1 MALNGPGVA
10 SVSIGAVLLYSGI
23 KGYSIL
29 KAVQNIVQGHPANAG
44 QTTTLLASAGSSGS
58 SGGGSGSAP
67 APSGPGQTAAFVS
80 LLAAIGA
87 PPTSANRDSM
97 NHWYAHEEPT
107 WPPPCKNNPL
117 NTTLVM
123 GGSSQCPLV
132 TSAPVQAYPSLV
144 TGITANARTLLNG
157 YPTIV
162 SLLRSGKGLCG
173 QSANGEFSKWSGGGY
188 DTVC

>member
-1 MALNGPGVA
+1 MPMNGPGVA
-10 SVSIGAVLLYSGI
+10 AVAIGSVLVWSGF

-29 KAVQNIVQGHPANAG
+29 KAAQNLVQGHPASAG
-44 QTTTLLASAGSSGS
+44 QSTSLLSSSTGSGS
-58 SGGGSGSAP
+58 SGGGGTAP
-67 APSGPGQTAAFVS
+67 TPAGPGQTAAFTA

-87 PPTSANRDSM
+87 PPTKANLNSM
-97 NHWYAHEEPT
+97 NSWYAHEEPT

-132 TSAPVQAYPSLV
+132 SSAPVQAYPSMVIGL
-144 TGITANARTLLNG
+144 TANARTLLQG

-173 QSANGEFSKWSGGGY
+173 QTANGEFSKWSGNGY
-188 DTVC
+188 STVC